1 MVPSR
6 STFPHHIHITI
17 TPLGG
22 RQSPSAMSFR
32 IPPPHLHD
40 ARGAGVNPHQLCLSA
55 SPNRR
60 YQIPT
65 PFVEMALGIEI
76 RDWCAH
82 SLPNLLQVKRR
93 KEKPTSHRR
102 KQDDANA

>member
-6 STFPHHIHITI
+6 SIRPHHFHITI

-22 RQSPSAMSFR
+22 RQSP
-32 IPPPHLHD
+32 P
-40 ARGAGVNPHQLCLSA
+40 LCLSA

-65 PFVEMALGIEI
+65 PLVEMALGIEI
-76 RDWCAH
+76 RDYGAH
-82 SLPNLLQVKRR
+82 SLPNLLQMKRR

-102 KQDDANA
+102 KQDDANT